1 MTGNRR
7 LRRACGRTLLWFGVV
22 VGAILASPTAAQ
34 AHAVLTTSSPAAGS
48 TVGAPPDAV
57 VLEFD
62 EPLAPSLSHAAVVDP
77 TGRRFTATVSGERM
91 RVPLSGVTALGIYY
105 VTWTTVSEVDGHTIT
120 GEFQFGVGVAVSAVA
135 TGGVRGAGSDD
146 VVVAVLRGVEY
157 TLLILACGLVTLRRL
172 AAGRVPVRDAARP
185 VAIALLASAVA
196 VVAAEA
202 NLATEHPS
210 ARAIVDY
217 LAIGNTGLARLIGV
231 LCAAGLVGVAIRR
244 RRLSGYL
251 VGGVVIALAAAG
263 HAANVDPPWLGI
275 SVNALHVAASGIW
288 AGGIVA
294 LAMQRVIGDWTVA
307 GPKLMAGF
315 ARVAPWAFGTSIVM
329 GVLQATQLVGYWN
342 GLVDTA
348 YGRILVV
355 KIAIVV
361 AMIGLSAMALR
372 RRPMVRTE
380 ALLAIA
386 VVLAAGLLTS
396 SPLVPREA
404 REAADESRTSQP
416 GPQAAVMFP
425 RTGDLTMASRAGDSL
440 VALTVRPGRPGS
452 NQVYAY
458 VASTPAV
465 TATVSAVIGGTAR
478 DLTACGGSC
487 WTARV
492 DLAGGEQIG
501 IRVPGSHGGM
511 AGFAL
516 PSLPAPDASALVI
529 SASAWMNALR
539 SYQDDE
545 MFSGIHSTYA
555 YAVPHQMW
563 LRMWLSGTPRETLW
577 LGTSLYKR
585 GSPTAQ
591 WSAPVSVVPV
601 PVPYVAW
608 KPFQPAVNAAL
619 IGVGTVDG
627 VPVRKVSFF
636 GGHGTDPEPV
646 WFTLWLDMSGRVL
659 RSQMWAPNHFMD
671 DRYFGFNQPVSLP
684 SPPGA

>member
-7 LRRACGRTLLWFGVV
+7 LRVACGRTLLWLGVV

-34 AHAVLTTSSPAAGS
+34 AHAVLVTSSPSAGS
-48 TVGAPPDAV
+48 TVGAAPDAV

-77 TGRRFTATVSGERM
+77 TGRRLTATVSGERM
-91 RVPLSGVTALGIYY
+91 RVPLGATVPGVYH

-120 GEFQFGVGVAVSAVA
+120 GEFQFGVGVAVSSGA
-135 TGGVRGAGSDD
+135 TDGVRGAGSGD
-146 VVVAVLRGVEY
+146 VVVGVLRGVEY
-157 TLLILACGLVTLRRL
+157 TLLILACGLVTLRHL
-172 AAGRVPVRDAARP
+172 AAGQVPVRDAARP
-185 VAIALLASAVA
+185 VAVALFVSALA

-202 NLATEHPS
+202 NLATEGMS
-210 ARAIVDY
+210 VRAIVDY
-217 LAIGNTGLARLIGV
+217 LAIGGTGLARLIAL
-231 LCAAGLVGVAIRR
+231 LCAAGLIGVAIQR
-244 RRLSGYL
+244 RRLSAYL

-275 SVNALHVAASGIW
+275 AVNALHVAASGVW

-294 LAMQRVIGDWTVA
+294 LAMQRVMGDWTVA
-307 GPKLMAGF
+307 GPKLMASF

-329 GVLQATQLVGYWN
+329 GVVQATELVGYWN
-342 GLVDTA
+342 GLIETA

-355 KIAIVV
+355 KVAVVV

-380 ALLAIA
+380 AVLAVA

-396 SPLVPREA
+396 SPLVPSEA

-425 RTGDLTMASRAGDSL
+425 RSGDLTMAGRAGDSL

-465 TATVSAVIGGTAR
+465 TATVSALIGGTTR
-478 DLTACGGSC
+478 DLTTCGGSC
-487 WTARV
+487 WTTTV
-492 DLAGGEQIG
+492 DLAGGERIG
-501 IRVPGSHGGM
+501 IRVPGSHGGT

-516 PSLPAPDASALVI
+516 PSLPAPDASALVT

-539 SYQDDE
+539 SYQVDE

-555 YAVPHQMW
+555 FAVPHQMW
-563 LRMWLSGTPRETLW
+563 LRMWLSGAPRETLW

-585 GSPTAQ
+585 SSPTAS
-591 WSAPVSVVPV
+591 WSAPVSAQPV

-619 IGVGTVDG
+619 IGIDTLDG

-646 WFTLWLDMSGRVL
+646 WFTLWLDTSGRVL

-671 DRYFGFNQPVSLP
+671 DRYSGFNQPVNMP
-684 SPPGA
+684 RPPGA

>member
-1 MTGNRR
+1 MTGSRR
-7 LRRACGRTLLWFGVV
+7 LRVACGRTLLWLGVV
-22 VGAILASPTAAQ
+22 IGAVLATPTAAQ
-34 AHAVLTTSSPAAGS
+34 AHAVLVSSSPAAGA
-48 TVGAPPDAV
+48 TVGAAPDAV

-91 RVPLSGVTALGIYY
+91 RVPLGATVPGVYRVA
-105 VTWTTVSEVDGHTIT
+105 WTTVSEVDGHTIT
-120 GEFQFGVGVAVSAVA
+120 GEFQFGVGVAIASDA
-135 TGGVRGAGSDD
+135 TGWVHGAGSGD

-172 AAGRVPVRDAARP
+172 AAEQVPVRDAARP
-185 VAIALLASAVA
+185 VAVALLASAVA

-202 NLATEHPS
+202 NLATERPS
-210 ARAIVDY
+210 VRAVVDY
-217 LAIGNTGLARLIGV
+217 LAIGGTGLARLIAL
-231 LCAAGLVGVAIRR
+231 LCAAGVVGVAIQR

-275 SVNALHVAASGIW
+275 AVNALHVAASGVW

-315 ARVAPWAFGTSIVM
+315 ARVAPWAFATSIAM
-329 GVLQATQLVGYWN
+329 GVLQATELVGSWN

-348 YGRILVV
+348 YGQILVV
-355 KIAIVV
+355 KIFTVF
-361 AMIGLSAMALR
+361 AMIGLSAMAPR

-380 ALLAIA
+380 ALLAVA

-404 REAADESRTSQP
+404 REAADESRASRP

-440 VALTVRPGRPGS
+440 VALTVRPGRPGP
-452 NQVYAY
+452 NQVYVY

-465 TATVSAVIGGTAR
+465 TETVTAVIGGTTR
-478 DLTACGGSC
+478 ELTACGSSC
-487 WTARV
+487 WTTTV
-492 DLAGGEQIG
+492 NLAGGEQVG
-501 IRVPGSHGGM
+501 IRVPGAHGG
-511 AGFAL
+511 AASFAL
-516 PSLPAPDASALVI
+516 PSLPAPDASALVT
-529 SASAWMNALR
+529 SASTWMNALR
-539 SYQDDE
+539 SYQVDE

-555 YAVPHQMW
+555 FAVPHQMW
-563 LRMWLSGTPRETLW
+563 LRMWLSGTPRDTLW

-585 GSPTAQ
+585 TSPTAA
-591 WSAPVSVVPV
+591 WTAPVSAVPV

-608 KPFQPAVNAAL
+608 KPFEPAANATL
-619 IGVGTVDG
+619 IGLDTLDG

-646 WFTLWLDMSGRVL
+646 WFTLWLDRSGRVL

-671 DRYFGFNQPVSLP
+671 DRYSGFDQPVNMP
-684 SPPGA
+684 HPPGA